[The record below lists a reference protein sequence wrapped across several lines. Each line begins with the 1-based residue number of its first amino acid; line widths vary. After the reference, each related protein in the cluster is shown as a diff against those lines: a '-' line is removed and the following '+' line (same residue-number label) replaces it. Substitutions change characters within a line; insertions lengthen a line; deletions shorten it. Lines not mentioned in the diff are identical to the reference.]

1 MTVAAVYD
9 RRQQLARSPAVI
21 ARRYSAKLVELSTR
35 GRLLRSH
42 TARNDLR
49 HEIVFAANRSSGN
62 AAEHRDLTDVSQ
74 GIRDGTLKDLLGWKS
89 ERSVGRQTA
98 VQSLECGKEPLDFLI
113 PWKRAGLVKCFFPI
127 GQAKRPIE
135 EVADMS
141 KNLHWCPSRRPGPKV
156 PELHVHVANRLPA
169 TIGQGCKGMAQH
181 LTSCL
186 IVIVMAAER
195 IPIPELKKKLETS
208 KKVVVV
214 DVREPKEIAEG
225 GAIPGA
231 IHIPMGQL
239 EKRMGELPKNA
250 EIVFY

>member
-1 MTVAAVYD
+1 
-9 RRQQLARSPAVI
+9 
-21 ARRYSAKLVELSTR
+21 
-35 GRLLRSH
+35 
-42 TARNDLR
+42 
-49 HEIVFAANRSSGN
+49 
-62 AAEHRDLTDVSQ
+62 
-74 GIRDGTLKDLLGWKS
+74 
-89 ERSVGRQTA
+89 
-98 VQSLECGKEPLDFLI
+98 
-113 PWKRAGLVKCFFPI
+113 
-127 GQAKRPIE
+127 
-135 EVADMS
+135 
-141 KNLHWCPSRRPGPKV
+141 
-156 PELHVHVANRLPA
+156 
-169 TIGQGCKGMAQH
+169 MAQH

-231 IHIPMGQL
+231 IHIPMGQI